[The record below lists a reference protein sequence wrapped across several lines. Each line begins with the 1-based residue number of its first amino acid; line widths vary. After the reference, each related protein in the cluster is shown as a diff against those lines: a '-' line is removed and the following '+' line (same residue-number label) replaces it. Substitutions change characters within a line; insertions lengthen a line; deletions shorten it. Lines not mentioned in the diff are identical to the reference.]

1 MKKNLFFTVVVLL
14 SVAMFSA
21 CSGEES
27 VLMASIP
34 EAPAEK
40 PEVPEEDEEFINWE
54 FSFSTIVEKKT
65 TLSEDGVVDFHLV
78 INDKYE
84 AEYMGQTHYKDSVRT
99 YDFSNVMPAEWR
111 NISLAMSKG
120 YKLYQKEFTNHTKQ
134 LKRNSYETSN
144 DSTVVEG
151 GWTITRTSGEFHFN
165 IISETNPEDAFDPT
179 GSCNSFSGFFTDEH
193 LGEIQMDPVNITMKF
208 NGFSI
213 KHHKD
218 STYRY
223 DEESGRWIDR
233 PWENG
238 ENVQSGVSAKENGK
252 EYLRYPIICTVKFS
266 CPEFNVDKKMYSE
279 YDYWV
284 EYNEEEWILEGNAV
298 LR

>member
-1 MKKNLFFTVVVLL
+1 MKKNLFFFVAVLL

-27 VLMASIP
+27 VLMASLP
-34 EAPAEK
+34 ETPAEK
-40 PEVPEEDEEFINWE
+40 PEVPKEDEEFINWE
-54 FSFSTIVEKKT
+54 YSHSTVVKNET
-65 TLSEDGVVDFHLV
+65 TLSEDGVVDFNV
-78 INDKYE
+78 EIKDIYT
-84 AEYMGQTHYKDSVRT
+84 AVYMGEEVSKDTVRA
-99 YDFSNVMPAEWR
+99 YNFSEVAPAEWR

-134 LKRNSYETSN
+134 LKRNSYESSN
-144 DSTVVEG
+144 DTTIVEG

-165 IISETNPEDAFDPT
+165 VISESNPEDAFDPT
-179 GSCNSFSGFFTDEH
+179 GSCNSFAGFFTDEH

-218 STYRY
+218 NTYKY
-223 DEESGRWIDR
+223 DEESGLWIDR
-233 PWENG
+233 PWDNG
-238 ENVQSGVSAKENGK
+238 DNTQSGVSAKEGEK

-266 CPEFNVDKKMYSE
+266 CPEFNVDKKMNSE

>member
-1 MKKNLFFTVVVLL
+1 MKNLFSFVVIL
-14 SVAMFSA
+14 SSVIFFSA
-21 CSGEES
+21 CDGEES
-27 VLMASIP
+27 VLLASMP
-34 EAPAEK
+34 ETPAEK
-40 PEVPEEDEEFINWE
+40 PEVPKEDEEFIKWE
-54 FSFSTIVEKKT
+54 YSHSTVVKNET
-65 TLSEDGVVDFHLV
+65 TLSEDGVVDFNV
-78 INDKYE
+78 EIKDIYT
-84 AEYMGQTHYKDSVRT
+84 AVYMGEEVSKDTVRA
-99 YDFSNVMPAEWR
+99 YNFSEVAPAEWR

-134 LKRNSYETSN
+134 LKRNSYESSN
-144 DSTVVEG
+144 DTTIVEG

-165 IISETNPEDAFDPT
+165 IVSETNAEDTMDPT
-179 GSCNSFSGFFTDEH
+179 GSCNSFAGFFTDEK
-193 LGEIQMDPVNITMKF
+193 LGEIALKLVVLTMKF

-218 STYRY
+218 NSYRY
-223 DEESGRWIDR
+223 DSETGLWLDR
-233 PWENG
+233 PWDNG

-266 CPEFNVDKKMYSE
+266 CPEFNVDKKMNSE

>member
-1 MKKNLFFTVVVLL
+1 MKNLFSFVAVLL
-14 SVAMFSA
+14 SVVFLSA

-27 VLMASIP
+27 VMMASLP

-40 PEVPEEDEEFINWE
+40 PEVPKEDEEFINWE
-54 FSFSTIVEKKT
+54 YSHSTVVKNET
-65 TLSEDGVVDFHLV
+65 TLSEDGVVDFNV
-78 INDKYE
+78 EIKDIYT
-84 AEYMGQTHYKDSVRT
+84 AVYMGEEVSKDTVRA
-99 YDFSNVMPAEWR
+99 YNFSEVAPAEWR

-134 LKRNSYETSN
+134 LKRNSYESSN
-144 DSTVVEG
+144 DTTIVEG

-165 IISETNPEDAFDPT
+165 IVSETNAEDTMDPT
-179 GSCNSFSGFFTDEH
+179 GSCNSFSGFFTDEK
-193 LGEIQMDPVNITMKF
+193 LGEIALKPVVLTMKF

-218 STYRY
+218 NSYRY
-223 DEESGRWIDR
+223 DSETGLWLDR
-233 PWENG
+233 PWDNG

-266 CPEFNVDKKMYSE
+266 CPEFNVDKKMNSE

-284 EYNEEEWILEGNAV
+284 EYNEEEWINEGNAV

>member
-1 MKKNLFFTVVVLL
+1 MKNLFSFVVIL
-14 SVAMFSA
+14 SSVIFFSA
-21 CSGEES
+21 CDGEES
-27 VLMASIP
+27 VLLASMP
-34 EAPAEK
+34 ETPAEK
-40 PEVPEEDEEFINWE
+40 PEVPKEDEEFIKWE
-54 FSFSTIVEKKT
+54 YSHSTVVKNET
-65 TLSEDGVVDFHLV
+65 TLSEDGVVDFNV
-78 INDKYE
+78 EIKDIYT
-84 AEYMGQTHYKDSVRT
+84 AVYMGEEVSKDTVRA
-99 YDFSNVMPAEWR
+99 YNFSEVAPAEWR

-134 LKRNSYETSN
+134 LKRNSYESSN
-144 DSTVVEG
+144 DTTIVEG

-165 IISETNPEDAFDPT
+165 IVSETNAEDTMDPT
-179 GSCNSFSGFFTDEH
+179 GSCNSFSGFFTDEK
-193 LGEIQMDPVNITMKF
+193 LGEIALKPVVLTMKF

-218 STYRY
+218 NSYRY
-223 DEESGRWIDR
+223 DSETGLWLDR
-233 PWENG
+233 PWDNG

-266 CPEFNVDKKMYSE
+266 CPEFNVDKKMNSE

>member
-1 MKKNLFFTVVVLL
+1 MKNLFSFVAVLL

-27 VLMASIP
+27 VLMASLP
-34 EAPAEK
+34 ETPAEK
-40 PEVPEEDEEFINWE
+40 PEVPKEDEEFINWE
-54 FSFSTIVEKKT
+54 YSHSTVVKNET
-65 TLSEDGVVDFHLV
+65 TLSEDGVVDFNV
-78 INDKYE
+78 EIKDIYT
-84 AEYMGQTHYKDSVRT
+84 AVYMGEEVSKDTVRA
-99 YDFSNVMPAEWR
+99 YNFSEVAPAEWR

-134 LKRNSYETSN
+134 LKRNSYESSN
-144 DSTVVEG
+144 DTTIVEG

-165 IISETNPEDAFDPT
+165 IVSETNAEDTMDPT
-179 GSCNSFSGFFTDEH
+179 GSCNSFAGFFTDEH

-218 STYRY
+218 NSYRY
-223 DEESGRWIDR
+223 DSETGLWLDR
-233 PWENG
+233 PWDDG

-266 CPEFNVDKKMYSE
+266 CPEFNVDKKMNSE

-284 EYNEEEWILEGNAV
+284 LYNEAEWLAEGNAV

>member
-1 MKKNLFFTVVVLL
+1 MKKNLFFFVAVLL

-27 VLMASIP
+27 VLMASLP
-34 EAPAEK
+34 ETPAEK
-40 PEVPEEDEEFINWE
+40 PEVPKEDEEFINWE
-54 FSFSTIVEKKT
+54 YSHSTVVKNET
-65 TLSEDGVVDFHLV
+65 TLSEDGVVDFNV
-78 INDKYE
+78 EIKDIYT
-84 AEYMGQTHYKDSVRT
+84 AVYMGEEVSKDTVRA
-99 YDFSNVMPAEWR
+99 YNFSEVAPAEWR

-134 LKRNSYETSN
+134 LKRNSYESSN
-144 DSTVVEG
+144 DTTIVEG

-165 IISETNPEDAFDPT
+165 IVSETNAEDTMDPT
-179 GSCNSFSGFFTDEH
+179 GSCNSFAGFFTDEH

-218 STYRY
+218 NSYRY
-223 DEESGRWIDR
+223 DSETGLWLDR
-233 PWENG
+233 PWDDG

-266 CPEFNVDKKMYSE
+266 CLEFNVDKKMNSE

-284 EYNEEEWILEGNAV
+284 LYNEAEWLAEGNAV

>member
-1 MKKNLFFTVVVLL
+1 MKNLFSFVVIL
-14 SVAMFSA
+14 SSVIFFSA
-21 CSGEES
+21 CDGEES
-27 VLMASIP
+27 VLLASMP
-34 EAPAEK
+34 ETPAEK
-40 PEVPEEDEEFINWE
+40 PEVPKEDEEFIKWE
-54 FSFSTIVEKKT
+54 YSHSTVVKNET
-65 TLSEDGVVDFHLV
+65 TLSEDGVVDFNV
-78 INDKYE
+78 EIKDIYT
-84 AEYMGQTHYKDSVRT
+84 AVYMGEEVSKDTVRA
-99 YDFSNVMPAEWR
+99 YNFSEVAPAEWR

-134 LKRNSYETSN
+134 LKRNSYESSN
-144 DSTVVEG
+144 DTTIVEG

-165 IISETNPEDAFDPT
+165 IVSETNAEDTMDPT

-218 STYRY
+218 NTYKY
-223 DEESGRWIDR
+223 DEESGLWIDR
-233 PWENG
+233 PWDNG
-238 ENVQSGVSAKENGK
+238 DNTQSGVSAKEGEK

-266 CPEFNVDKKMYSE
+266 CPEFNVDKKMNSE

>member
-14 SVAMFSA
+14 SVVFLSA

-27 VLMASIP
+27 VLMASLP
-34 EAPAEK
+34 ETPAEK
-40 PEVPEEDEEFINWE
+40 PEIPDEDEEFVDWK
-54 FSFSTIVEKKT
+54 FLFSTIVEKKT

-78 INDKYE
+78 INNKYE
-84 AEYMGQTHYKDSVRT
+84 TEYMGQTHYKDSVRT
-99 YDFSNVMPAEWR
+99 YNFSDVMPAEWR

-165 IISETNPEDAFDPT
+165 VISESNPEDAFDPT
-179 GSCNSFSGFFTDEH
+179 GSCNSFAGYFTDEH

-218 STYRY
+218 NSYRY
-223 DEESGRWIDR
+223 DSETGLWLDR
-233 PWENG
+233 PWDNG
-238 ENVQSGVSAKENGK
+238 GNVQSGVSAKENGE

-266 CPEFNVDKKMYSE
+266 CPEFNVDKKMNSE

-284 EYNEEEWILEGNAV
+284 LYNEAEWLEEGNAV

>member
-1 MKKNLFFTVVVLL
+1 
-14 SVAMFSA
+14 
-21 CSGEES
+21 
-27 VLMASIP
+27 
-34 EAPAEK
+34 
-40 PEVPEEDEEFINWE
+40 
-54 FSFSTIVEKKT
+54 
-65 TLSEDGVVDFHLV
+65 
-78 INDKYE
+78 
-84 AEYMGQTHYKDSVRT
+84 
-99 YDFSNVMPAEWR
+99 
-111 NISLAMSKG
+111 MSKG

-134 LKRNSYETSN
+134 LKRNSYESSN
-144 DSTVVEG
+144 DTTIVEG

-165 IISETNPEDAFDPT
+165 IVSETNAEDTMDPT
-179 GSCNSFSGFFTDEH
+179 GSCNSFAGFFTDEK
-193 LGEIQMDPVNITMKF
+193 LGEIALKPVVLTMKF

-218 STYRY
+218 NSYRY
-223 DEESGRWIDR
+223 DSETGLWLDR
-233 PWENG
+233 PWDNG

-266 CPEFNVDKKMYSE
+266 CPEFNVDKKMNSE

>member
-1 MKKNLFFTVVVLL
+1 MKNLFSFVVIL
-14 SVAMFSA
+14 SSVIFFSA
-21 CSGEES
+21 CDGEES
-27 VLMASIP
+27 VLLASMP
-34 EAPAEK
+34 ETPAEK
-40 PEVPEEDEEFINWE
+40 PEVPKEDEEFIKWE
-54 FSFSTIVEKKT
+54 YSHSTVVKNET
-65 TLSEDGVVDFHLV
+65 TLSEDGVVDFNV
-78 INDKYE
+78 EIKDIYT
-84 AEYMGQTHYKDSVRT
+84 AVYMGEEVSKDTVRA
-99 YDFSNVMPAEWR
+99 YNFSEVAPAEWR

-134 LKRNSYETSN
+134 LKRNSYESSN
-144 DSTVVEG
+144 DTTIIEG

-165 IISETNPEDAFDPT
+165 IVSETNAEDTMDPT
-179 GSCNSFSGFFTDEH
+179 GSCNSFAGFFTDEK
-193 LGEIQMDPVNITMKF
+193 LGEIALKPVVLTMKF

-218 STYRY
+218 NSYRY
-223 DEESGRWIDR
+223 DSETGLWLDR
-233 PWENG
+233 PWDNG

-266 CPEFNVDKKMYSE
+266 CPEFNVDKKMNSE

>member
-1 MKKNLFFTVVVLL
+1 MKKNLFFFVAVLL

-27 VLMASIP
+27 VLMASLP
-34 EAPAEK
+34 ETPAEK
-40 PEVPEEDEEFINWE
+40 PEVPKEDEEFINWE
-54 FSFSTIVEKKT
+54 YSHSTVVKNET
-65 TLSEDGVVDFHLV
+65 TLSEDGVVDFNV
-78 INDKYE
+78 EIKDIYT
-84 AEYMGQTHYKDSVRT
+84 AVYMGEEVSKDTVRA
-99 YDFSNVMPAEWR
+99 YNFSEVAPAEWR

-134 LKRNSYETSN
+134 LKRNSYESSN
-144 DSTVVEG
+144 DTTIVEG

-165 IISETNPEDAFDPT
+165 IVSETNAEDTMDPT
-179 GSCNSFSGFFTDEH
+179 GSCNSFSGFFTDEK
-193 LGEIQMDPVNITMKF
+193 LGEIALKPVVLTMKF

-218 STYRY
+218 NSYRY
-223 DEESGRWIDR
+223 DSETGLWLDR
-233 PWENG
+233 PWDNG

-266 CPEFNVDKKMYSE
+266 CPEFNVDKKMNSE

>member
-1 MKKNLFFTVVVLL
+1 MKNLFSFVVIL
-14 SVAMFSA
+14 SSVIFFSA
-21 CSGEES
+21 CDGEES
-27 VLMASIP
+27 VLLASMP
-34 EAPAEK
+34 ETPAEK
-40 PEVPEEDEEFINWE
+40 PEVPKEDEEFINWE
-54 FSFSTIVEKKT
+54 YSHSTVVKNET
-65 TLSEDGVVDFHLV
+65 TLSEDGVVDFNV
-78 INDKYE
+78 EIKDIYT
-84 AEYMGQTHYKDSVRT
+84 AVYMGEEVSKDTVRA
-99 YDFSNVMPAEWR
+99 YNFSEVAPAEWR

-134 LKRNSYETSN
+134 LKRNSYESSN
-144 DSTVVEG
+144 DTTIVEG

-165 IISETNPEDAFDPT
+165 IVSETNAEDTMDPT
-179 GSCNSFSGFFTDEH
+179 GSCNSFSGFFTDEK
-193 LGEIQMDPVNITMKF
+193 LGEIALKPVVLTMKF

-218 STYRY
+218 NSYRY
-223 DEESGRWIDR
+223 DSETGLWLDR
-233 PWENG
+233 PWDNG

-266 CPEFNVDKKMYSE
+266 CPEFNVDKKMNSE

>member
-1 MKKNLFFTVVVLL
+1 MTFVVIL
-14 SVAMFSA
+14 SSVIFFSA
-21 CSGEES
+21 CDGEES
-27 VLMASIP
+27 VLLASMP
-34 EAPAEK
+34 ETPAEK
-40 PEVPEEDEEFINWE
+40 PEVPKEDEEFIKWE
-54 FSFSTIVEKKT
+54 YSHSTVVKNET
-65 TLSEDGVVDFHLV
+65 TLSEDGVVDFNV
-78 INDKYE
+78 EIKDIYT
-84 AEYMGQTHYKDSVRT
+84 AVYMGEEVSKDTVRA
-99 YDFSNVMPAEWR
+99 YNFSEVAPAEWR

-134 LKRNSYETSN
+134 LKRNSYESSN
-144 DSTVVEG
+144 DTTIVEG

-165 IISETNPEDAFDPT
+165 IVSETNAEDTMDPT
-179 GSCNSFSGFFTDEH
+179 GSCNSFAGFFTDEK
-193 LGEIQMDPVNITMKF
+193 LGEIALKPVVLTMKF

-218 STYRY
+218 NSYRY
-223 DEESGRWIDR
+223 DSETGLWLDR
-233 PWENG
+233 PWDNG

-266 CPEFNVDKKMYSE
+266 CPEFNVDKKMNSE

>member
-1 MKKNLFFTVVVLL
+1 MKNLFSFVVIL
-14 SVAMFSA
+14 SSVIFFSA
-21 CSGEES
+21 CDGEES
-27 VLMASIP
+27 VLLASMQ
-34 EAPAEK
+34 ETPAEK
-40 PEVPEEDEEFINWE
+40 PEVPKEDEEFIKWE
-54 FSFSTIVEKKT
+54 YSHSTVVKNET
-65 TLSEDGVVDFHLV
+65 TLSEDGVVDFNV
-78 INDKYE
+78 EIKDIYT
-84 AEYMGQTHYKDSVRT
+84 AVYMGEEVSKDTVRA
-99 YDFSNVMPAEWR
+99 YNFSEVAPAEWR

-134 LKRNSYETSN
+134 LKRNSYESSN
-144 DSTVVEG
+144 DTTIVEG

-165 IISETNPEDAFDPT
+165 IVSETNAEDTMDPT
-179 GSCNSFSGFFTDEH
+179 GSCNSFSGFFTDEK
-193 LGEIQMDPVNITMKF
+193 LGEIALKPVVLTMKF

-218 STYRY
+218 NSYRY
-223 DEESGRWIDR
+223 DSETGLWLDR
-233 PWENG
+233 PWDNG

-266 CPEFNVDKKMYSE
+266 CPEFNVDKKMNSE

>member
-14 SVAMFSA
+14 SVVFLSA

-27 VLMASIP
+27 TIMASLP
-34 EAPAEK
+34 ETPAEK
-40 PEVPEEDEEFINWE
+40 PEIPDEDEEFVDWT

-65 TLSEDGVVDFHLV
+65 TLSEDGIVDFHLV

-99 YDFSNVMPAEWR
+99 YNFSEVAPAEWR

-134 LKRNSYETSN
+134 LKRNSYEISN

-165 IISETNPEDAFDPT
+165 IVSETNAEDAMDPT
-179 GSCNSFSGFFTDEH
+179 GSCNSFAGFFTDEH

-218 STYRY
+218 NSYRY
-223 DEESGRWIDR
+223 DSETGLWLDR
-233 PWENG
+233 PWDNG
-238 ENVQSGVSAKENGK
+238 DNTQSGVSAKEGEK

-266 CPEFNVDKKMYSE
+266 CEDFGLTEKMNSE

-284 EYNEEEWILEGNAV
+284 EYNEEEWLEEGNAV

>member
-1 MKKNLFFTVVVLL
+1 MKNLFSFVVIL
-14 SVAMFSA
+14 SSVIFFSA
-21 CSGEES
+21 CDGEES
-27 VLMASIP
+27 VLLASMP
-34 EAPAEK
+34 ETPAEK
-40 PEVPEEDEEFINWE
+40 PEVPKEDEEFINWE
-54 FSFSTIVEKKT
+54 YSHSTVVKNET
-65 TLSEDGVVDFHLV
+65 TLSEDGVVDFNV
-78 INDKYE
+78 EIKDIYT
-84 AEYMGQTHYKDSVRT
+84 AVYMGEEVSKDTVRA
-99 YDFSNVMPAEWR
+99 YNFSEVAPAEWR

-134 LKRNSYETSN
+134 LKRNSYESSN
-144 DSTVVEG
+144 DTTIVEG

-165 IISETNPEDAFDPT
+165 IVSETNAEHTMDPR
-179 GSCNSFSGFFTDEH
+179 GSCNSFSGFFTDEK
-193 LGEIQMDPVNITMKF
+193 LGEIALKPVVLTMKF

-218 STYRY
+218 NSYRY
-223 DEESGRWIDR
+223 DSETGLWLDR
-233 PWENG
+233 PWDNG

-266 CPEFNVDKKMYSE
+266 CPEFNVDKKMNSE

>member
-1 MKKNLFFTVVVLL
+1 MKNLFSFVVIL
-14 SVAMFSA
+14 SSVIFFSA
-21 CSGEES
+21 CDGEES
-27 VLMASIP
+27 VLLASMP
-34 EAPAEK
+34 ETPAEK
-40 PEVPEEDEEFINWE
+40 PEVPKEDEEFIKWE
-54 FSFSTIVEKKT
+54 YSHSTVVKNET
-65 TLSEDGVVDFHLV
+65 TLSEDGVVDFNV
-78 INDKYE
+78 EIKDIYT
-84 AEYMGQTHYKDSVRT
+84 AVYMGEEVSKDTVRA
-99 YDFSNVMPAEWR
+99 YNFSEVAPAEWR

-134 LKRNSYETSN
+134 LKRNSYESSN
-144 DSTVVEG
+144 DTTIVEG

-165 IISETNPEDAFDPT
+165 IVSETNAEDTMDPT
-179 GSCNSFSGFFTDEH
+179 GSCNSFAGFFTDEK
-193 LGEIQMDPVNITMKF
+193 LGEIALKPVVLTMKF

-218 STYRY
+218 NSYRY
-223 DEESGRWIDR
+223 DSETGLWLDR
-233 PWENG
+233 PWDNG

-266 CPEFNVDKKMYSE
+266 CPEFNVDKKMNSE

>member
-1 MKKNLFFTVVVLL
+1 MKKNLFFFVAVLL

-27 VLMASIP
+27 VLMASLP
-34 EAPAEK
+34 ETPAEK
-40 PEVPEEDEEFINWE
+40 PEVPKEDEEFINWE
-54 FSFSTIVEKKT
+54 YSHSTVVKNET
-65 TLSEDGVVDFHLV
+65 TLSEDGVVDFNV
-78 INDKYE
+78 EIKDIYT
-84 AEYMGQTHYKDSVRT
+84 AVYMGEEVSKDTVRT
-99 YDFSNVMPAEWR
+99 YNFNKVAPAEWR
-111 NISLAMSKG
+111 NVSLAMSKG

-151 GWTITRTSGEFHFN
+151 GWTITRSSSEFHFN
-165 IISETNPEDAFDPT
+165 IVSESNPEDAFDPT
-179 GSCNSFSGFFTDEH
+179 GSCNSFAGFFTDEH

-218 STYRY
+218 NTYKY
-223 DEESGRWIDR
+223 DEESGLWIDR
-233 PWENG
+233 PWDNG
-238 ENVQSGVSAKENGK
+238 DNTQSGVSAKEGEK

-266 CPEFNVDKKMYSE
+266 CPEFNVDKKMNSE

>member
-1 MKKNLFFTVVVLL
+1 
-14 SVAMFSA
+14 
-21 CSGEES
+21 
-27 VLMASIP
+27 MASLP
-34 EAPAEK
+34 ETPAEK
-40 PEVPEEDEEFINWE
+40 PEVPKEDEEFINWE
-54 FSFSTIVEKKT
+54 YSHSTVVKNET
-65 TLSEDGVVDFHLV
+65 TLSEDGVVDFNV
-78 INDKYE
+78 EIKDIYT
-84 AEYMGQTHYKDSVRT
+84 AVYMGEEVSKDTVRT
-99 YDFSNVMPAEWR
+99 YNFNKVAPAEWR
-111 NISLAMSKG
+111 NVSLAMSKG

-151 GWTITRTSGEFHFN
+151 GWTITRSSSEFHFN
-165 IISETNPEDAFDPT
+165 IVSESNPEDTMDPV
-179 GSCNSFSGFFTDEH
+179 GSCNSFSGFFTDEK
-193 LGEIQMDPVNITMKF
+193 LGEIALKPVVLTMKF

-218 STYRY
+218 NSYRY
-223 DEESGRWIDR
+223 DSETGLWLDR
-233 PWENG
+233 PWDNG

-266 CPEFNVDKKMYSE
+266 CPEFNVDKKMNSE

-284 EYNEEEWILEGNAV
+284 LYNEAEWLAEGNAV

>member
-1 MKKNLFFTVVVLL
+1 MKNLFSFVVIL
-14 SVAMFSA
+14 SSVIFFSA
-21 CSGEES
+21 CDGEES
-27 VLMASIP
+27 VLLASMP
-34 EAPAEK
+34 ETPAEK
-40 PEVPEEDEEFINWE
+40 PEVPKEDEEFINWE
-54 FSFSTIVEKKT
+54 YSHSTVVKNET
-65 TLSEDGVVDFHLV
+65 TLSEDGVVDFNV
-78 INDKYE
+78 EIKDIYT
-84 AEYMGQTHYKDSVRT
+84 AVYMGEEVSKDTVRA
-99 YDFSNVMPAEWR
+99 YNFSEVAPAEWR

-134 LKRNSYETSN
+134 LKRNSYESSN
-144 DSTVVEG
+144 DTTIVEG

-165 IISETNPEDAFDPT
+165 IVSETNAEDTMDPR
-179 GSCNSFSGFFTDEH
+179 GSCNSFSGFFTDEK
-193 LGEIQMDPVNITMKF
+193 LGEIALKPVVLTMKF

-218 STYRY
+218 NSYRY
-223 DEESGRWIDR
+223 DSETGLWLDR
-233 PWENG
+233 PWDNG

-266 CPEFNVDKKMYSE
+266 CPEFNVDKKMNSE

>member
-14 SVAMFSA
+14 SVVFLSA

-27 VLMASIP
+27 VMMASLP
-34 EAPAEK
+34 ETPAEK
-40 PEVPEEDEEFINWE
+40 PEIPEEDEDYIQWE
-54 FSFSTIVEKKT
+54 YSHSNIIKKETI
-65 TLSEDGVVDFHLV
+65 LSEDGIVDFEV
-78 INDKYE
+78 EIKDIYT
-84 AEYMGQTHYKDSVRT
+84 AVYMGEEVSKDTVRA
-99 YDFSNVMPAEWR
+99 YNFSEVAPAEWR

-165 IISETNPEDAFDPT
+165 IVSETNAEDTMDPT
-179 GSCNSFSGFFTDEH
+179 GSCNSFAGFFTDEH

-218 STYRY
+218 NSYRY
-223 DEESGRWIDR
+223 DSETGLWLDR
-233 PWENG
+233 PWDDG

-266 CPEFNVDKKMYSE
+266 CPEFNVDKKMNSE

-284 EYNEEEWILEGNAV
+284 LYNEAEWLAEGNAV

>member
-1 MKKNLFFTVVVLL
+1 MKNLFSFVAIL
-14 SVAMFSA
+14 SSVIFLSA

-27 VLMASIP
+27 VLMASLP
-34 EAPAEK
+34 ETPAEK
-40 PEVPEEDEEFINWE
+40 PEVPKEDEEFINWE
-54 FSFSTIVEKKT
+54 YSHSTVVKNET
-65 TLSEDGVVDFHLV
+65 TLSEDGVVDFNV
-78 INDKYE
+78 EIKDIYT
-84 AEYMGQTHYKDSVRT
+84 AVYMGEEVSKDTVRA
-99 YDFSNVMPAEWR
+99 YNFSEVAPAEWR

-134 LKRNSYETSN
+134 LKRNSYESSN
-144 DSTVVEG
+144 DTTIVEG

-165 IISETNPEDAFDPT
+165 IVSETNAEDTMDPT
-179 GSCNSFSGFFTDEH
+179 GSCNSFSGFFTDEK
-193 LGEIQMDPVNITMKF
+193 LGEIALKPVVLTMKF

-218 STYRY
+218 NSYRY
-223 DEESGRWIDR
+223 DSETGLWLDR
-233 PWENG
+233 PWDNG

-266 CPEFNVDKKMYSE
+266 CPEFNVDKKMNSE

>member
-1 MKKNLFFTVVVLL
+1 MKKNLFFFVAVLL

-27 VLMASIP
+27 ALMASLP
-34 EAPAEK
+34 ETPAEK
-40 PEVPEEDEEFINWE
+40 PEVPKEDEEFINWE
-54 FSFSTIVEKKT
+54 YSHSTVVKNET
-65 TLSEDGVVDFHLV
+65 TLSEDGVVDFNV
-78 INDKYE
+78 EIKDIYT
-84 AEYMGQTHYKDSVRT
+84 AVYMGEEVSKDTVRA
-99 YDFSNVMPAEWR
+99 YNFSEVAPAEWR

-134 LKRNSYETSN
+134 LKRNSYESSN
-144 DSTVVEG
+144 DTTIVEG

-165 IISETNPEDAFDPT
+165 IVSETNAEDTMDPT
-179 GSCNSFSGFFTDEH
+179 GSCNSFSGFFTDEK
-193 LGEIQMDPVNITMKF
+193 LGEIALKPVVLTMKF

-218 STYRY
+218 NSYRY
-223 DEESGRWIDR
+223 DSETGLWLDR
-233 PWENG
+233 PWDNG

-266 CPEFNVDKKMYSE
+266 CPEFNVDKKMNSE

>member
-1 MKKNLFFTVVVLL
+1 MKKNLFFFVAVLL

-27 VLMASIP
+27 VLMASLP
-34 EAPAEK
+34 ETPVEK
-40 PEVPEEDEEFINWE
+40 PEVPEEDENYIEWKYSHSN
-54 FSFSTIVEKKT
+54 IVKNET
-65 TLSEDGVVDFHLV
+65 MLSEDGIVDFEV
-78 INDKYE
+78 EIKDIYT
-84 AEYMGQTHYKDSVRT
+84 AVYMGEEVSKDTLRA
-99 YDFSNVMPAEWR
+99 YNFSEVAPAEWR

-134 LKRNSYETSN
+134 LKRNSYESSN
-144 DSTVVEG
+144 DTTIVEG
-151 GWTITRTSGEFHFN
+151 GWTITRSSSEFHFN
-165 IISETNPEDAFDPT
+165 VISESNPEDAFDPM

-218 STYRY
+218 NTYKY
-223 DEESGRWIDR
+223 DEESGLWIDR
-233 PWENG
+233 PWDNG
-238 ENVQSGVSAKENGK
+238 DNTQSGVSAKEGEK

-266 CPEFNVDKKMYSE
+266 CPEFNVDKKMNSE

>member
-1 MKKNLFFTVVVLL
+1 M
-14 SVAMFSA
+14 
-21 CSGEES
+21 
-27 VLMASIP
+27 MASLP

-40 PEVPEEDEEFINWE
+40 PEIPEEDEDYINWK

-99 YDFSNVMPAEWR
+99 YDFSNVMSAEWR

-144 DSTVVEG
+144 DSTVVES

-165 IISETNPEDAFDPT
+165 IVSETNAEDAMDPT
-179 GSCNSFSGFFTDEH
+179 GSCNSFAGFFTDEH

-218 STYRY
+218 NSYRY
-223 DEESGRWIDR
+223 DSETGLWLDR
-233 PWENG
+233 PWDNG
-238 ENVQSGVSAKENGK
+238 DNTQSGVSAKENGK
-252 EYLRYPIICTVKFS
+252 EYLRYPVICTVKFS
-266 CPEFNVDKKMYSE
+266 CEDFGLTEKMNSE

-284 EYNEEEWILEGNAV
+284 EYNEEEWLEEGNAV

>member
-1 MKKNLFFTVVVLL
+1 
-14 SVAMFSA
+14 
-21 CSGEES
+21 
-27 VLMASIP
+27 MASLP
-34 EAPAEK
+34 ETPAEK

-54 FSFSTIVEKKT
+54 YSHSTVVKNET
-65 TLSEDGVVDFHLV
+65 TLSEDGVVDFNV
-78 INDKYE
+78 EIKDVYT
-84 AEYMGQTHYKDSVRT
+84 AVYMGEEVSKDTVRA
-99 YDFSNVMPAEWR
+99 YNFSEVAPAEWR

-144 DSTVVEG
+144 DSTVIEG
-151 GWTITRTSGEFHFN
+151 GWTITRSSSEFHFN
-165 IISETNPEDAFDPT
+165 IVSETNAEDTMDPT
-179 GSCNSFSGFFTDEH
+179 GSCNSFAGFFTDEK
-193 LGEIQMDPVNITMKF
+193 LGEITLKPVVLTMKF

-218 STYRY
+218 NSYRY
-223 DEESGRWIDR
+223 DSETGLWLDR
-233 PWENG
+233 PWDNG

-266 CPEFNVDKKMYSE
+266 CEDFGLTEKMNSE

-284 EYNEEEWILEGNAV
+284 LYNEAEWLAEGNAV

>member
-1 MKKNLFFTVVVLL
+1 MKNLFSFVAVLL

-27 VLMASIP
+27 VLMASLP
-34 EAPAEK
+34 ETPAEK
-40 PEVPEEDEEFINWE
+40 PEVPKEDEEFINWE
-54 FSFSTIVEKKT
+54 YSHSTVVKNET
-65 TLSEDGVVDFHLV
+65 TLSEDGVVDFNV
-78 INDKYE
+78 EIKDIYT
-84 AEYMGQTHYKDSVRT
+84 AVYMGEEVSKDTVRA
-99 YDFSNVMPAEWR
+99 YNFSEVAPAEWR

-134 LKRNSYETSN
+134 LKRNSYESSN
-144 DSTVVEG
+144 DTTIVEG

-165 IISETNPEDAFDPT
+165 IVSETNAEDTMDPT
-179 GSCNSFSGFFTDEH
+179 GSCNSFSGFFTDEK
-193 LGEIQMDPVNITMKF
+193 LGEIALKPVVLTMKF

-218 STYRY
+218 NSYRY
-223 DEESGRWIDR
+223 DSETGLWLDR
-233 PWENG
+233 PWDNG

-266 CPEFNVDKKMYSE
+266 CPEFNVDKKMNSE

>member
-54 FSFSTIVEKKT
+54 YSHSTVVKNET
-65 TLSEDGVVDFHLV
+65 TLSEDGVVDFNV
-78 INDKYE
+78 EIKDVYT
-84 AEYMGQTHYKDSVRT
+84 AVYMGEEVSKDTVRA
-99 YDFSNVMPAEWR
+99 YNFSEVAPAEWR

-144 DSTVVEG
+144 DSTVIEG
-151 GWTITRTSGEFHFN
+151 GWTITRSSSEFHFN
-165 IISETNPEDAFDPT
+165 IVSETNAEDTMDPT
-179 GSCNSFSGFFTDEH
+179 GSCNSFAGFFTDEK
-193 LGEIQMDPVNITMKF
+193 LGEITLKPVVLTMKF

-218 STYRY
+218 NSYRY
-223 DEESGRWIDR
+223 DSETGLWLDR
-233 PWENG
+233 PWDNG

-266 CPEFNVDKKMYSE
+266 CPEFNVDKKMNSE

-284 EYNEEEWILEGNAV
+284 LYNEAEWLAEGNAV

>member
-1 MKKNLFFTVVVLL
+1 MKKNLFFFVAVLL

-27 VLMASIP
+27 VLMASLP
-34 EAPAEK
+34 ETPAEK
-40 PEVPEEDEEFINWE
+40 PEVPKEDEEFINWE
-54 FSFSTIVEKKT
+54 YSHSTVVKNET
-65 TLSEDGVVDFHLV
+65 TLSEDGVVDFNV
-78 INDKYE
+78 EIKDIYT
-84 AEYMGQTHYKDSVRT
+84 AVYMGEEVSKDTVRA
-99 YDFSNVMPAEWR
+99 YNFSEVAPAEWR

-134 LKRNSYETSN
+134 LKRNSYESSN
-144 DSTVVEG
+144 DTTIVEG

-165 IISETNPEDAFDPT
+165 IVSETNAEDTMDPT
-179 GSCNSFSGFFTDEH
+179 GSCNSFSGFFTDEK
-193 LGEIQMDPVNITMKF
+193 LGEIALKPVVLTMKF

-218 STYRY
+218 NSYRY
-223 DEESGRWIDR
+223 DSETGLWLDR
-233 PWENG
+233 PWDNG
-238 ENVQSGVSAKENGK
+238 DNTQSGVSAKEGEK

-266 CPEFNVDKKMYSE
+266 CPEFNVDKKMNSE